1 MAEGPETAASVA
13 IADPKSTV
21 FVSFGVNNMINL
33 SGVIS
38 RLNPREV
45 VIAADNDPKNE
56 KGKSSRNITEMAAKA
71 FRNLGISTTIIY
83 PKLLEE
89 NKKTDWNDILIK
101 DGVEAVRKQLG
112 LTNPVIDVKSI
123 KDINYNIN
131 INKTNHC
138 FPDKNIVDS
147 KNLGENSLSV
157 LAKEYSSY
165 MEKNKLN
172 STLVLNK
179 QNMEFKEL
187 NLSVPS
193 ISDSKNQS
201 KLTIVSKTSEKPM
214 IKEMEI

>member
-1 MAEGPETAASVA
+1 M
-13 IADPKSTV
+13 
-21 FVSFGVNNMINL
+21 
-33 SGVIS
+33 
-38 RLNPREV
+38 
-45 VIAADNDPKNE
+45 
-56 KGKSSRNITEMAAKA
+56 
-71 FRNLGISTTIIY
+71 
-83 PKLLEE
+83 
-89 NKKTDWNDILIK
+89 
-101 DGVEAVRKQLG
+101 
-112 LTNPVIDVKSI
+112 
-123 KDINYNIN
+123 
-131 INKTNHC
+131 
-138 FPDKNIVDS
+138 
-147 KNLGENSLSV
+147 SV